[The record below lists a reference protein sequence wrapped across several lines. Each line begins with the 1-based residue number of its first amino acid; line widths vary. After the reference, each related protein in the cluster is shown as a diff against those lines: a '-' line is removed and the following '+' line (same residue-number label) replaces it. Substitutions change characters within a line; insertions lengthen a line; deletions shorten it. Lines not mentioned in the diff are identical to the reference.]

1 MASCRDLFTNKCLRS
16 GVASSEISR
25 MLGHSSQTVIENYIG
40 KINLGEAKKIGE
52 VLFK

>member
-1 MASCRDLFTNKCLRS
+1 
-16 GVASSEISR
+16 

-40 KINLGEAKKIGE
+40 KINLVEAKKIGG